1 MKLLLLGF
9 GGLIILVIVLSL
21 IGGIVLNARYDNRP
35 EAAEFAN
42 GQFPAPALEGNYK
55 GNQFTGLGKN
65 WLGKNFNA
73 RENKGINN
81 FSSETAGKTE
91 QRYPF
96 ATSKA
101 TGLRNTDLDVLQLDY
116 NQPGN
121 PFWLQFIKD
130 ELVQTAPGEYLGKIH
145 VKVGPLV
152 VMLGYFRLSQ

>member
-9 GGLIILVIVLSL
+9 GGVIGLVIVLSL

-35 EAAEFAN
+35 EAIEFAS
-42 GQFPAPALEGNYK
+42 GQFPASALDGSYK
-55 GNQFTGLGKN
+55 GNQFTGLGKD

-81 FSSETAGKTE
+81 FSSETAGKSE

-101 TGLRNTDLDVLQLDY
+101 TGLRNSDLEVLQLDY
-116 NQPGN
+116 NQPSN
-121 PFWLQFIKD
+121 PFWMQFIKD

-145 VKVGPLV
+145 VKLGPLV
-152 VMLGYFRLSQ
+152 FTLGYFRLEK

>member
-9 GGLIILVIVLSL
+9 GGFIFLVIVLSL

-35 EAAEFAN
+35 EAIEFAS
-42 GQFPAPALEGNYK
+42 GQFPAPALDGDYK

-65 WLGKNFNA
+65 WLGKNFYA

-81 FSSETAGKTE
+81 FSSETAGQTE
-91 QRYPF
+91 RRYPF
-96 ATSKA
+96 ATSRA
-101 TGLRNTDLDVLQLDY
+101 NGLRNKDLEVLQLDY

-121 PFWLQFIKD
+121 PFWMQFIKD

-145 VKVGPLV
+145 VKLGPLV
-152 VMLGYFRLSQ
+152 VTLGYFRLL